1 MRDWNLANL
10 QYYFGELDRW
20 LRSYHMA
27 WIGKGP
33 NILGRARMAHIILA
47 KEIYDGDL
55 WWRSHHV
62 FVKRVGLERIDY
74 RE

>member
-1 MRDWNLANL
+1 
-10 QYYFGELDRW
+10 
-20 LRSYHMA
+20 MA